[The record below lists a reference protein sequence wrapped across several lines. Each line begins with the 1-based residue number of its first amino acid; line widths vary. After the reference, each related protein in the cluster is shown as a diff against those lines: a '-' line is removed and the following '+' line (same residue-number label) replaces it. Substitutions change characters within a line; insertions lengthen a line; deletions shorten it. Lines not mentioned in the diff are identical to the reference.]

1 MSDMT
6 KLPQHIDEMGVL
18 LTQTAKHEQSLVK
31 ALSDALCKIDE
42 QLVQDIRKVAVQH
55 QARRAEIYLELQAL
69 AHTIGVFP
77 AAHEISHEIAH
88 VPPANDVQ
96 PHFAAAVGDWRQ
108 AALNI
113 NYQDEL
119 DFHLNGT
126 GP

>member
-1 MSDMT
+1 MT
-6 KLPQHIDEMGVL
+6 KLPQHIDEMSVL
-18 LTQTAKHEQSLVK
+18 LTQTARNEQSLVK
-31 ALSDALCKIDE
+31 ALSDALSQVDH

-77 AAHEISHEIAH
+77 TAHEIPHEL
-88 VPPANDVQ
+88 PANDAEPQ
-96 PHFAAAVGDWRQ
+96 FAVAVGDWRR

-119 DFHLNGT
+119 DFHLNAT
-126 GP
+126 GPQH

>member
-6 KLPQHIDEMGVL
+6 KLPQHIDELGVV

-31 ALSDALCKIDE
+31 ALADALGKVDD
-42 QLVQDIRKVAVQH
+42 QLMQDIRKVAVQH
-55 QARRAEIYLELQAL
+55 QARRAEIFLELQAL
-69 AHTIGVFP
+69 AHTIGAFP
-77 AAHEISHEIAH
+77 TAHEIPH
-88 VPPANDVQ
+88 VPADNDAQ

-126 GP
+126 GPQH

>member
-31 ALSDALCKIDE
+31 ALSEALSKVDE

-55 QARRAEIYLELQAL
+55 QARRAEIFMELQAL
-69 AHTIGVFP
+69 AHTIGAFP
-77 AAHEISHEIAH
+77 TAHEIPHEL
-88 VPPANDVQ
+88 PANDDVHPQ
-96 PHFAAAVGDWRQ
+96 FAVAVGDWRQ

-119 DFHLNGT
+119 DFHLNGA
-126 GP
+126 GPQH

>member
-1 MSDMT
+1 MT

-18 LTQTAKHEQSLVK
+18 LAQTAKHEQSLVK
-31 ALSDALCKIDE
+31 ALSEALSKVDE

-55 QARRAEIYLELQAL
+55 QARRAEIFMELQAL
-69 AHTIGVFP
+69 AHSIGAFP
-77 AAHEISHEIAH
+77 TAHEIPHEITH
-88 VPPANDVQ
+88 VPPANDAQ

-126 GP
+126 GPQH